1 MPKDYPNL
9 VTLQKA
15 QDVSHQ
21 PAKIYVDSVKQITA
35 NDHPALLISGSF
47 PDGCTHLSNV
57 THQIDGGILI
67 LEFSAWRNTDKMCAQ
82 VLTPFSFIYEQL
94 EDQEITS
101 RSEVFINDTGYSY

>member
-1 MPKDYPNL
+1 MSDYPNL

-21 PAKIYVDSVKQITA
+21 PANIYVDSVKQITVD
-35 NDHPALLISGSF
+35 NHPALFISGSF
-47 PDGCTHLSNV
+47 PDACTHLSNV
-57 THQIDGGILI
+57 SHQINNETLT
-67 LEFSAWRNTDKMCAQ
+67 LNFSAWRNTDKMCAQ

-101 RSEVFINDTGYSY
+101 RSEVFINDTAYSY